1 MNETRRD
8 RNGKSKSKTDAK
20 EKPCRLIPRET
31 EHPRT
36 IIETCNQ
43 LVYYRKKLSRYYD
56 NNKCESIF
64 RRRSASLDH
73 FLPSDLYL
81 YLRRGSQSGNFFKRL
96 FRKKVRRRSDRKTK
110 NSLRKIKNSSIRDL
124 KDSTIDSNRSF
135 SILQKKKN
143 FQAKA

>member
-81 YLRRGSQSGNFFKRL
+81 YFRRGSQSGNFKRL
-96 FRKKVRRRSDRKTK
+96 VRKKVRRRSDRKTK
-110 NSLRKIKNSSIRDL
+110 NSLRKIKNSSTRDL